1 MIIPVGEREMVQVHL
16 VNRPM
21 FNEDPVRSS
30 NVPVIQ
36 AALQA
41 CTSTM

>member
-1 MIIPVGEREMVQVHL
+1 MVQVHL

-30 NVPVIQ
+30 NAPVIQ
-36 AALQA
+36 AVLQA
-41 CTSTM
+41 CTITM